1 MSDFQPGDFVVV
13 NGGLLA
19 EIVTYNEDINLVVY
33 KSIPSGGGYEIH
45 TDHISQTRIELASQ
59 PESAP
64 APAEPEQPELP
75 LPDVNAVPE

>member
-45 TDHISQTRIELASQ
+45 TDHISQTRIE
-59 PESAP
+59 PVV
-64 APAEPEQPELP
+64 PAEPEQPELP